1 MAFAPF
7 TGRKVFIF
15 VASAFGLIIAVNIY
29 MATQAV
35 RTFPGL
41 EVKNGYIASQKF
53 DAQREAQAAL
63 GWSVEADYVD
73 GFFALRITDAE
84 DAPIK
89 AARLN
94 GTLGRATHTKDD
106 TTPVFIYEN
115 GAYITP
121 AELGPGN
128 WNFRMFAVAED
139 GTEFQQRVVLYVK
152 EGA

>member
-1 MAFAPF
+1 MAVAPF

-15 VASAFGLIIAVNIY
+15 VASAFALIIAVNIF

-53 DAQREAQAAL
+53 DAQREAQGAL
-63 GWSVEADYVD
+63 GWSVVADYED

-84 DAPIK
+84 GAPVK
-89 AARLN
+89 AERMS

-106 TTPVFIYEN
+106 MTPVFIFED
-115 GAYITP
+115 GAYLYP
-121 AELGPGN
+121 AELEPGN